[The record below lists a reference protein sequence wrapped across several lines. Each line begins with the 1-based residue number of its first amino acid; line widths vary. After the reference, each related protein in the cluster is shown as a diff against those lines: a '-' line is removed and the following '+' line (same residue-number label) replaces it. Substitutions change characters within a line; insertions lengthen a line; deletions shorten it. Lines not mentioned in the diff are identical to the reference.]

1 MAASVDRFGSAPLSD
16 LEGSPVN
23 VPTGRATTLSLLWV
37 IPAAVIVVAALGT
50 SGHGCGAVLW
60 NDTRSRCSTP
70 VRCHLFQPPDRVQTC
85 AHA

>member
-37 IPAAVIVVAALGT
+37 LPAAVIVVAALGT
-50 SGHGCGAVLW
+50 FRHGCGVVLW
-60 NDTRSRCSTP
+60 NDDPPLRFVCL
-70 VRCHLFQPPDRVQTC
+70 LFQPPDRAQTC